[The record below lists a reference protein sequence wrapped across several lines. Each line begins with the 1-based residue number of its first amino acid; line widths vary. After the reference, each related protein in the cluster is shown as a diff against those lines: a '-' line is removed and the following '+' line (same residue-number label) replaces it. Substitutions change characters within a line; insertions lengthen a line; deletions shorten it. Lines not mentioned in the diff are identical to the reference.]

1 MKTSLDRNSSKL
13 HSEKEKITELSKITT
28 ETIQTEINF
37 KNEQRCSN
45 LWEDIKWSY
54 ISEIEVS

>member
-13 HSEKEKITELSKITT
+13 HSEKEKITERSDTTT

-37 KNEQRCSN
+37 KNEQRFSN
-45 LWEDIKWSY
+45 LWEDIK
-54 ISEIEVS
+54 